1 MRKVKIIGVGG
12 IGSYLV
18 EPLARYLNFLNTSVE
33 ITIVDGDAYESKNKQ
48 RQQFSKIGNKAEVTV
63 KDLSLKFPNILFK
76 AQPVYIDK
84 KNVISLIR
92 ENDEVFLCVDNHSTR
107 NIVSKRCEELDN
119 VLLINGANEYTD
131 GDVFVYAKRDGKNA
145 KTNNRS
151 LIEAFP
157 KIADPQDLHPAE
169 KKQSSCQVEAQS
181 SPQLLFMNLTIAAF
195 MCNCYYA
202 FHEGKFDAER
212 VCVDIITQ
220 SARKKPEPVI

>member
-84 KNVISLIR
+84 KKCYFFN
-92 ENDEVFLCVDNHSTR
+92 TR
-107 NIVSKRCEELDN
+107 K
-119 VLLINGANEYTD
+119 
-131 GDVFVYAKRDGKNA
+131 
-145 KTNNRS
+145 
-151 LIEAFP
+151 
-157 KIADPQDLHPAE
+157 
-169 KKQSSCQVEAQS
+169 
-181 SPQLLFMNLTIAAF
+181 
-195 MCNCYYA
+195 
-202 FHEGKFDAER
+202 
-212 VCVDIITQ
+212 
-220 SARKKPEPVI
+220 